1 MTKKTPASGAFFA
14 DSETKGTSVSYDAKI
29 GNPQQKAKDLLRV
42 LQYFHYKVGT
52 SLDCALSTGILR
64 NSITWYICDLERLG
78 LLQAIKKAK
87 DKTTG
92 FRAKYYSA
100 DQTLWRKQTFTQL
113 NIWDGLS

>member
-1 MTKKTPASGAFFA
+1 MTKKTSTRDAFFA
-14 DSETKGTSVSYDAKI
+14 DSETSAVNVSIDAKI
-29 GNPQQKAKDLLRV
+29 GNLQKKTKDLSRV

-78 LLQAIKKAK
+78 LLQAIKKDK

-100 DQTLWRKQTFTQL
+100 DQTLWCKASSTQL
-113 NIWDGLS
+113 SIWEELS

>member
-1 MTKKTPASGAFFA
+1 MNGKGKAPTHIEAAACRCSKSDCTTKVRNPFQKT
-14 DSETKGTSVSYDAKI
+14 
-29 GNPQQKAKDLLRV
+29 KDLSRV
-42 LQYFHYKVGT
+42 LQYFHYEVGT

-78 LLQAIKKAK
+78 LLQAIKKDK

-100 DQTLWRKQTFTQL
+100 DQTLWCKPTFTQL
-113 NIWDGLS
+113 NIWEELP

>member
-1 MTKKTPASGAFFA
+1 MNGKGKATTAVAATASKCSKSDCTTKLNNLNDKT
-14 DSETKGTSVSYDAKI
+14 
-29 GNPQQKAKDLLRV
+29 KDLERV
-42 LQYFHYKVGT
+42 LQFFHYKVGT

-78 LLQAIKKAK
+78 LLQAIKKDK

-100 DQTLWRKQTFTQL
+100 DQKLWCKQTFTQL
-113 NIWDGLS
+113 NIWEGLP

>member
-1 MTKKTPASGAFFA
+1 MTKKTPKMDALIAE
-14 DSETKGTSVSYDAKI
+14 SETNSSSVSYEAKI
-29 GNPQQKAKDLLRV
+29 GNPLQKTKDLSRV

-64 NSITWYICDLERLG
+64 NSITWYISDLEHMG
-78 LLQAIKKAK
+78 LLQAIKKDK

-100 DQTLWRKQTFTQL
+100 DTALWPKTNYKQLT
-113 NIWDGLS
+113 IWEELP